1 MPIVMFNLNVDF
13 GDFKMAGLNMNNKL
27 FSDDRIPDLCKK
39 TFIKLSAILQ
49 VIYKLCNICNICK
62 LCNNLIKKLF
72 WKITLQVIANRVM
85 QLISIIALLS
95 SILAL

>member
-1 MPIVMFNLNVDF
+1 MFNLNVDF

>member
-1 MPIVMFNLNVDF
+1 MFNLNVNF

>member
-1 MPIVMFNLNVDF
+1 MFNLKVDF

-27 FSDDRIPDLCKK
+27 FSDDRISDLCKK

>member
-1 MPIVMFNLNVDF
+1 
-13 GDFKMAGLNMNNKL
+13 MAGLNMNNKL
-27 FSDDRIPDLCKK
+27 FSDDRISDLCKK
-39 TFIKLSAILQ
+39 TFIKLSTILQ

>member
-1 MPIVMFNLNVDF
+1 
-13 GDFKMAGLNMNNKL
+13 MAGLNMNNKL
-27 FSDDRIPDLCKK
+27 FSDDRISDLCKK
-39 TFIKLSAILQ
+39 TFIKLSVILQ